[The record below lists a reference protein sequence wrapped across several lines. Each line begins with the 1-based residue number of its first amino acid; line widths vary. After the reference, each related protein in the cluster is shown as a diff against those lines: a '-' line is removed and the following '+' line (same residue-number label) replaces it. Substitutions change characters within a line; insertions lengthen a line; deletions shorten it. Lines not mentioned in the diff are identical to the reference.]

1 MVASGL
7 PGWTWVNMAP
17 FFSAAEFL
25 CNGVTKKAWILSW
38 QFHAN
43 CNMFHIHLESWK
55 WSKILISSSYRY
67 ILFTWVFWDHQLS
80 SLFVGFKL
88 WINTPRWLP
97 WRSTQAEELMG
108 PDGLIPQMQQPKR
121 KARNAMFL
129 AVLVAILPVPWNRD
143 VFSITNEE
151 VCFEKRHFCS
161 FAMEK
166 YHIFKLKV
174 PNTIIAAHH
183 RCEMFFCNLARLCKW
198 WCSLQR
204 FSLPWCTCLEIR
216 RDHRYVHWACWS
228 LQGHWFGFRWYT
240 AATWKWS

>member
-143 VFSITNEE
+143 VYFDHQWGRVFWKTAFLF
-151 VCFEKRHFCS
+151 VCNGEISYVQIKSSKYYYCS
-161 FAMEK
+161 T
-166 YHIFKLKV
+166 
-174 PNTIIAAHH
+174 P
-183 RCEMFFCNLARLCKW
+183 
-198 WCSLQR
+198 
-204 FSLPWCTCLEIR
+204 
-216 RDHRYVHWACWS
+216 
-228 LQGHWFGFRWYT
+228 
-240 AATWKWS
+240 